1 MIRESR
7 VRALNK
13 RVVQKGKVIYWM
25 SRDQRVRDNWALLY
39 AKQLADEYESPMM
52 VVFSLR
58 TAFAH
63 ATERTVSFMLEGL
76 EQVETDL
83 KKLHIPFA
91 ILLGDPIEM
100 LPQFV
105 QKHDV
110 KAVVSDFSP
119 LRYNR
124 RWKNTLAD
132 SLKIPF
138 YEVDAHNIVPAWIA
152 SDKQEF
158 NAFNL
163 RKKIHIHLREFLEPF
178 PPLSMQSSQ
187 WEGIAATEWKNVAAA
202 IKTDRSVKRVEWIAP
217 GEKSAQTMLIRFIEK
232 RLAKYATDRNNPVK
246 DAQSELSPYIHFG
259 QISAQHIA
267 MEVKKTRAPKDA
279 IDTYLEEIIVRREL
293 SDNFCFYNEKYD
305 SFEGFPEWAR
315 NDLNHHR
322 HDHREYKYSYEELER
337 AKTHDDL
344 WNAAQHE
351 MIGRG
356 KMHGYMRMYWA
367 KKILE
372 WTPDPETALRYAIKL
387 NDTYFLDGRDP
398 NGYVGIAWSIGGVHD
413 RPWFTKPIFGKVRY
427 MNYSGASHK
436 FNIPAYIDKV
446 GTMNI

>member
-1 MIRESR
+1 MIRSSR
-7 VRALNK
+7 VRNLNK
-13 RVVQKGKVIYWM
+13 RVVQKGKIVYWM
-25 SRDQRVRDNWALLY
+25 SRDQRVHDNWALLY

-52 VVFSLR
+52 VVFCLR
-58 TAFAH
+58 KSFSY
-63 ATERTVSFMLEGL
+63 ATERTVSFMLDGL
-76 EQVETDL
+76 QQVEKEL
-83 KKLHIPFA
+83 RKVNIPFVL
-91 ILLGDPIEM
+91 LLGDPTDEI
-100 LPQFV
+100 PKFV
-105 QKHDV
+105 HIHDV

-124 RWKNTLAD
+124 RWKNTL
-132 SLKIPF
+132 SQELKIPF

-163 RKKIHIHLREFLEPF
+163 RKKIHLHVREFLEEF
-178 PPLSMQSSQ
+178 PSLKPLNHIWPVPPASK
-187 WEGIAATEWKNVAAA
+187 TWKVAV
-202 IKTDRSVKRVEWIAP
+202 DSSVKKVDWIKP
-217 GEKSAQTMLIRFIEK
+217 GEPNAHDALKDFVSR
-232 RLAKYATDRNNPVK
+232 RLARYASDRNDPVK

-259 QISAQHIA
+259 QISAQRIA
-267 MEVKKTRAPKDA
+267 LEVKHTRAPKDS
-279 IDTYLEEIIVRREL
+279 IDTYLEELIVRREL

-322 HDHREYKYSYEELER
+322 GDHREFIYSFEELEQ

-351 MIGRG
+351 MLKRG

-436 FNIPAYIDKV
+436 FNIQAYIDKV
-446 GTMNI
+446 GTMRT